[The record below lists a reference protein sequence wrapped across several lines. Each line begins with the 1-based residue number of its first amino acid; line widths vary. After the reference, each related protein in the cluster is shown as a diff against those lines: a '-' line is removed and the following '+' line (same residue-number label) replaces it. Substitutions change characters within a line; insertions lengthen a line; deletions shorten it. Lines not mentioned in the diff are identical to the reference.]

1 GHDVS
6 GHIFLLTLCILFLTD
21 QVLGVL
27 YPSRAAVVRKVRGFE
42 NWALQGTLALLAL
55 WWWMAIMT
63 SVYFH
68 TPQEKLSG
76 FLIGVAGYFVTRI
89 PLPLREPPKIGV
101 PIPDEKV
108 RSNAMHLD

>member
-1 GHDVS
+1 M
-6 GHIFLLTLCILFLTD
+6 
-21 QVLGVL
+21 
-27 YPSRAAVVRKVRGFE
+27 RKVRGVE
-42 NWALQGTLALLAL
+42 KWAFQGTLALLAL

-76 FLIGVAGYFVTRI
+76 FCEFLFCLINPQTLTVPLVIGVAGYFVTRI

-101 PIPDEKV
+101 PIPDEKL
-108 RSNAMHLD
+108 RSDAMHLD